1 MHSVERLEW
10 LTLGENLRIR
20 YLLGVKIFEQTI
32 VNWKFDEEM
41 IYLWHY
47 QMCSQ
52 ILGIRPYLLSYLF
65 MHT

>member
-10 LTLGENLRIR
+10 LTLWENLRIR

-41 IYLWHY
+41 INL
-47 QMCSQ
+47 
-52 ILGIRPYLLSYLF
+52 
-65 MHT
+65 